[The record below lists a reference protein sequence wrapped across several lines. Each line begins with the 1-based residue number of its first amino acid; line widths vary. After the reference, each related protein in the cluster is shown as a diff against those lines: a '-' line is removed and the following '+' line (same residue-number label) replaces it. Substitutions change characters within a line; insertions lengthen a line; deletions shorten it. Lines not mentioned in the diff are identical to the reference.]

1 MANSY
6 RNVAGQ
12 NPEDVYD
19 PDVMG
24 DGPVAAIG
32 GIGYRNAAGQLLKFA
47 AKQYGSAAPNHGYRI
62 ADGRDFSALW
72 AKKGTASYA
81 LPING
86 QTFEAS
92 GQALSGQEGTI
103 TATAQFG
110 ANSDGTYSVIRSGT
124 NGGSSVLASGSW
136 RTQGGASSDYQIQF
150 TLTVGGT
157 SGTGSTGNTA
167 TTYTSLAAGQ
177 AASVTCTCP
186 ASAPTTY
193 KWTYGLR
200 IRIKRVSTGVVIS
213 DTTITLS
220 AVAGGMV

>member
-1 MANSY
+1 MASG
-6 RNVAGQ
+6 VKSAGV
-12 NPEDVYD
+12 DLDDLFD
-19 PDVMG
+19 PDVVG
-24 DGPVAAIG
+24 DGPSAPGVKSGGVPLKYAALKY
-32 GIGYRNAAGQLLKFA
+32 GIKRANVGIANAGVDA
-47 AKQYGSAAPNHGYRI
+47 SN
-62 ADGRDFSALW
+62 LW
-72 AKKGTASYA
+72 AAKGTASYA

-86 QTFEAS
+86 QHFSGS

-110 ANSDGTYSVIRSGT
+110 ANADGTYSVIGSGT

-150 TLTVGGT
+150 TLSAGST

-167 TTYTSLAAGQ
+167 PAYTSLASGQ

-186 ASAPTTY
+186 ANAPSTY
-193 KWTYGLR
+193 TWTYGLR
-200 IRIKRVSTGVVIS
+200 IRIRRVSTGVVIS

-220 AVAGGMV
+220 ATAAGMV